1 MKRKKKHVKRVMA
14 MLLAGIMT
22 INTIPI
28 NIFASEL
35 ESENETWV
43 EEEVQTQSEMQTQ
56 SETQI
61 QQEESTVAPMT
72 TGQSDQMNEL
82 QEETTVA
89 QTATDVQQT
98 ESDSQ
103 QQEGMEELTTVQDS
117 TSYSETTMAETE
129 QILEEVTEQDQ
140 NEAVTGISQKNLAL
154 YITQVMVVGIVD
166 GQWQEKSEFTDGESA
181 QIKISCMIP
190 SAEIGQDNM
199 TFVYQLP
206 DGTYP
211 ENDLEG
217 SIFNE
222 QQSVAGTY
230 QIMNN
235 GSVIL
240 QLDQS
245 MADKSIDLTY
255 NTVLTSN
262 EAEKDVVFA
271 GANDTA
277 IKTIKIRKD
286 IIAQGESEDGSIS
299 WKLNMD
305 GALKIEGTG
314 TVGVGDWSSYR
325 DSITS
330 VEIGEGITEIGSS
343 AFRGYTNLE
352 SVKLPESLQLID
364 NSAFNNCWSL
374 SGTLVIPD
382 NVTEI
387 GGIAFVNCY
396 SLKEIIFGKS
406 LEKIEG
412 IYRSSIGQN

>member
-154 YITQVMVVGIVD
+154 
-166 GQWQEKSEFTDGESA
+166 
-181 QIKISCMIP
+181 
-190 SAEIGQDNM
+190 
-199 TFVYQLP
+199 
-206 DGTYP
+206 
-211 ENDLEG
+211 
-217 SIFNE
+217 
-222 QQSVAGTY
+222 
-230 QIMNN
+230 
-235 GSVIL
+235 
-240 QLDQS
+240 
-245 MADKSIDLTY
+245 
-255 NTVLTSN
+255 
-262 EAEKDVVFA
+262 
-271 GANDTA
+271 
-277 IKTIKIRKD
+277 
-286 IIAQGESEDGSIS
+286 
-299 WKLNMD
+299 
-305 GALKIEGTG
+305 
-314 TVGVGDWSSYR
+314 
-325 DSITS
+325 
-330 VEIGEGITEIGSS
+330 
-343 AFRGYTNLE
+343 
-352 SVKLPESLQLID
+352 
-364 NSAFNNCWSL
+364 
-374 SGTLVIPD
+374 
-382 NVTEI
+382 
-387 GGIAFVNCY
+387 
-396 SLKEIIFGKS
+396 
-406 LEKIEG
+406 
-412 IYRSSIGQN
+412 